1 MRPTLETTTMT
12 TVTTPASTSLAADFA
27 TFETSTSI
35 LSMLNA
41 TTPSDPPLTTPGL
54 VLLTRPD
61 LSALTASNS
70 TDYPTIGLESDAEVL
85 PEVSPIGQSNMELN
99 VETTTARDFLRDV
112 MPNRNDMAC
121 FLSKVTVS
129 SQKYY
134 FHLLVAFTFWLLQYE
149 TLKDYIR
156 LGAEVA
162 VVLGAVVY
170 LMDAGREASFLG
182 KHMFFENLVSGQ
194 LSVTKA

>member
-1 MRPTLETTTMT
+1 MRPTLETATMT

-61 LSALTASNS
+61 LSALTAFNS

-112 MPNRNDMAC
+112 MPNRNAMAC

-129 SQKYY
+129 SEILFPPAIS
-134 FHLLVAFTFWLLQYE
+134 FHFLAVTVR
-149 TLKDYIR
+149 D
-156 LGAEVA
+156 AEGLHTSGRRSGSRSGCCGLPHGRRKRSFFPGQA
-162 VVLGAVVY
+162 HVL
-170 LMDAGREASFLG
+170 
-182 KHMFFENLVSGQ
+182 
-194 LSVTKA
+194 